1 MKIYTLLFG
10 LLLPIQ
16 PSAQTVH
23 DWENHHVLQINREP
37 ARAAFTPF
45 HAQKGDCSIC
55 LDGTWKFRWTP
66 VPDERIVEFYQT
78 DFNDKDWVGFP
89 VPANWEVNGYGT
101 PIYVSAGYPFKI
113 DPPRVMGEPKV
124 DYTTYK
130 ERNPVGQYRR
140 SFQLPAGWEA
150 RGQTFLRFEGVM
162 SAFYVWINGERVGYS
177 QGSMEPSEFNITN
190 YLHAGE
196 NQIALEVYRYSDG
209 SYLEDQDFW
218 RFGGIHRSIHLLHTP
233 DIRIRDYAVRTLPVS
248 TDYQDFIL
256 QIDPQFSVYRGM
268 TGKGTTLQGVLKD
281 ASGREI
287 ATLKGDVE
295 DILDL
300 EHKAGRMNEWYPQR
314 GPRKLGRMSATI
326 KSPKRWTAETPYLY
340 KLHLTLLTAE
350 GEVIEQVEQ
359 SVGFRSVEIRNG
371 QLLVNGAP
379 VRFRG
384 VNRHEHDPRTAR
396 VMSEERMLQDILLM
410 KQANIN
416 AVRTSHY
423 PNVSRW
429 YELCDS
435 LGLYVMDEA
444 DIEEHG
450 LRGILAS
457 TPDWHAAFLDR
468 AVRMA
473 ERDKNHPSIVMWSM
487 GNESGYGPNFA
498 AISAWLHDFDPTRPV
513 HYEGAQGAGGE
524 PDPKTVDVISRFY
537 TRVKQEYLDPG
548 IAEGEDKE
556 RAENARWERLL
567 EIAERANDNRPVMT
581 SEYAHS
587 MGNALGNFKEYWDE
601 IYSNPRMLGGFI
613 WDWVDQGIYKT
624 LPDGRIM
631 VAYGGDFGDK
641 PNLKA
646 FCFNGLLMSDRE
658 TTPKYWEVK
667 KVYSPVELR
676 VESGEL
682 RVTNRNHHT
691 DLSQY
696 RCLWTLSI
704 DGKQKDQGEITLPE
718 VAPGESETIPL
729 PVSIAGKKA
738 SAKAT
743 SDLRLTISFILKR
756 DALWAKAGHEV
767 AWEQFC
773 IQEGALL
780 SSKLENRGRLKV
792 RADEEHLSISGSGF
806 SIQWEKNATGSLTSL
821 TYHGKEMLAHPAD
834 FPLQPVTQ
842 AFRAPTDNDKSFG
855 NWLAKDWSLHQMDN
869 PRISLDSFK
878 HEVREDGAVIVRVQT
893 RNRYKE
899 GAIVTTSLYTILS
912 DGTIDLKTT
921 FQPQGILPE
930 LPRLGIAFCLSSDY
944 NTFIWQGRGPQDNYP
959 DRKTSAAVGLWKGS
973 VADQYMHYPRP
984 QDSGNKEEVRLLML
998 TDRHGKGIRVDA
1010 VEDVFSASALH
1021 YTAQD
1026 LYKETHD
1033 CNLKPRSEIIL
1044 SLDAAV
1050 LGLGNS
1056 SCGPGVLKKYA
1067 IDKKEH
1073 TLHIRIC
1080 NEK

>member
-150 RGQTFLRFEGVM
+150 RGQTLLRFEGVM

-435 LGLYVMDEA
+435 LGLYVMDELSGWHGKHETINGQKLVKEMITR
-444 DIEEHG
+444 DVNHPCIIWWSNGNEKGWNTELDGEFHKYDPQKRPVLHPQGNFSGYETMHYRSYGESQNYMRLPEIFMPTEFLHG
-450 LRGILAS
+450 LYDGGHGAGLYDYWEMMRKHPRCAGGFLWVLADEGVKRVDMNGFIDNCGNYGADGIVGPHHEKEGSYFTIKQVWCPIQIRVDSLDSQFDGKLKIENRYDFLNANTCRFTYKYVQLPSVTDKGGMKVMKQGEVNCPDIPAHGAGTLTIPAAVKGAHALMLTVTDKQGNDLFTWSYKLDDVAGLQQVSAGNKPSYKETADALTVDAGGRTFTFSQKDGQLKGVKVGSRIISLANGPRFIAAKRS
-457 TPDWHAAFLDR
+457 DRSMDQFYNHDDKEAEKKKTQYTTFDDAGRFTGFTVREEGNNVVVTANYKLGCFDQAVWTIAPD
-468 AVRMA
+468 
-473 ERDKNHPSIVMWSM
+473 
-487 GNESGYGPNFA
+487 GTA
-498 AISAWLHDFDPTRPV
+498 AIDFTYNFSGV
-513 HYEGAQGAGGE
+513 
-524 PDPKTVDVISRFY
+524 VDLMGVMFDY
-537 TRVKQEYLDPG
+537 P
-548 IAEGEDKE
+548 EDKVLSKRWVGDGPYRVWQNRLHGPQLGVWE
-556 RAENARWERLL
+556 NEYNDPIPAESFTYPEFKGYF
-567 EIAERANDNRPVMT
+567 ANVQWMTLKTQEGTISICNRTPQNYVGV
-581 SEYAHS
+581 YQ
-587 MGNALGNFKEYWDE
+587 
-601 IYSNPRMLGGFI
+601 PR
-613 WDWVDQGIYKT
+613 
-624 LPDGRIM
+624 DGRDGLLYTFPATGISLM
-631 VAYGGDFGDK
+631 KVIPPVRNKVNTTDLIGPSSQAFWADGAYGG
-641 PNLKA
+641 
-646 FCFNGLLMSDRE
+646 S
-658 TTPKYWEVK
+658 
-667 KVYSPVELR
+667 
-676 VESGEL
+676 
-682 RVTNRNHHT
+682 
-691 DLSQY
+691 
-696 RCLWTLSI
+696 
-704 DGKQKDQGEITLPE
+704 ITLKFE
-718 VAPGESETIPL
+718 
-729 PVSIAGKKA
+729 
-738 SAKAT
+738 
-743 SDLRLTISFILKR
+743 
-756 DALWAKAGHEV
+756 
-767 AWEQFC
+767 
-773 IQEGALL
+773 
-780 SSKLENRGRLKV
+780 
-792 RADEEHLSISGSGF
+792 
-806 SIQWEKNATGSLTSL
+806 
-821 TYHGKEMLAHPAD
+821 
-834 FPLQPVTQ
+834 
-842 AFRAPTDNDKSFG
+842 
-855 NWLAKDWSLHQMDN
+855 
-869 PRISLDSFK
+869 
-878 HEVREDGAVIVRVQT
+878 
-893 RNRYKE
+893 
-899 GAIVTTSLYTILS
+899 
-912 DGTIDLKTT
+912 
-921 FQPQGILPE
+921 
-930 LPRLGIAFCLSSDY
+930 
-944 NTFIWQGRGPQDNYP
+944 
-959 DRKTSAAVGLWKGS
+959 
-973 VADQYMHYPRP
+973 
-984 QDSGNKEEVRLLML
+984 
-998 TDRHGKGIRVDA
+998 
-1010 VEDVFSASALH
+1010 
-1021 YTAQD
+1021 
-1026 LYKETHD
+1026 
-1033 CNLKPRSEIIL
+1033 
-1044 SLDAAV
+1044 
-1050 LGLGNS
+1050 
-1056 SCGPGVLKKYA
+1056 
-1067 IDKKEH
+1067 
-1073 TLHIRIC
+1073 
-1080 NEK
+1080 